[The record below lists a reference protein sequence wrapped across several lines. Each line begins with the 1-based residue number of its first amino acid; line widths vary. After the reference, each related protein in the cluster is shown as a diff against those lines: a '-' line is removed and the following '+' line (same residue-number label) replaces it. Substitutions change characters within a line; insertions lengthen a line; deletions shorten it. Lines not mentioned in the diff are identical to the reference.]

1 MSRQGQL
8 GGAAALQSAFHAQAC
23 AAGISVDDTCCAFR
37 HADAITQGVPVS
49 VLDDEY
55 GRSTVAMAALVDKF
69 AGLDLYDP
77 ERVKVSSHAYACNI
91 CYTKLCRTEVPAELQ
106 PLRAGACF
114 SANTQSTHLHVA
126 CNYQVIAEI
135 KKEGSSWVSK
145 YARGGSA
152 RKQAARKMYIVVDA
166 LQG

>member
-1 MSRQGQL
+1 MQGAKAVLVYCAGRTGPTRREAATAPCLGRASLEVQL
-8 GGAAALQSAFHAQAC
+8 LCSLLSMLRLAQLVNC
-23 AAGISVDDTCCAFR
+23 LNKTCCAFR

-91 CYTKLCRTEVPAELQ
+91 RY
-106 PLRAGACF
+106 
-114 SANTQSTHLHVA
+114 NTQAMSYRSA
-126 CNYQVIAEI
+126 C
-135 KKEGSSWVSK
+135 
-145 YARGGSA
+145 
-152 RKQAARKMYIVVDA
+152 
-166 LQG
+166 